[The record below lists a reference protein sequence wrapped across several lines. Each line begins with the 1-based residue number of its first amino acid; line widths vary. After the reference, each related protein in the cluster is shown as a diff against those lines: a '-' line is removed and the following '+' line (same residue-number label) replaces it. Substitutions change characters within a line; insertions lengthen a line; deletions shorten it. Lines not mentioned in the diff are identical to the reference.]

1 MKSPREYQVKSGWI
15 LCKRSKTTPNADAI
29 FRPLLLFSPR
39 RHSPK
44 VVSPSLSPSLDL
56 MHATRKGDEQR
67 RRRGDRHAKASER
80 EGSERAARFGRVEEE
95 RTKTRDAGCWMQGE
109 RRREKETETA
119 ALASSYPAIVHK
131 SWKEGEGHRQQ
142 ILLSFSKQCRKL
154 RSSETTTAT
163 TTP

>member
-67 RRRGDRHAKASER
+67 RRGDRHAKASER

-95 RTKTRDAGCWMQGE
+95 RTKTRDAGCWMQAESPTGLMFSSFQPCYTGHAVQQATQCSSSS
-109 RRREKETETA
+109 RHCVA
-119 ALASSYPAIVHK
+119 CCLAWPV
-131 SWKEGEGHRQQ
+131 
-142 ILLSFSKQCRKL
+142 
-154 RSSETTTAT
+154 
-163 TTP
+163 

>member
-1 MKSPREYQVKSGWI
+1 MQHEKA
-15 LCKRSKTTPNADAI
+15 TNNAAA
-29 FRPLLLFSPR
+29 
-39 RHSPK
+39 
-44 VVSPSLSPSLDL
+44 
-56 MHATRKGDEQR
+56 ATDTQKP
-67 RRRGDRHAKASER
+67 ASER
-80 EGSERAARFGRVEEE
+80 GASERP
-95 RTKTRDAGCWMQGE
+95 DSGE
-109 RRREKETETA
+109 RRRSEQKREMLDVGCKERDGETETA